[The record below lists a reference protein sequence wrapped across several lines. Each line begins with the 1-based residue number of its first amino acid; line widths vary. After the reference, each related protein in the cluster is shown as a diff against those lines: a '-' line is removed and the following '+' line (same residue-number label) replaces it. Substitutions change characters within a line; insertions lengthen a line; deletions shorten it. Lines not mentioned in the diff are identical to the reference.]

1 MCFFGGN
8 VTIRPDGHRFSL
20 GSFLPLRSLRFLFFE
35 LLLLLPPPPPP
46 PPTPPRRLR
55 AAERLSDRTASARAA
70 APAAA
75 EAAAAAAALACA
87 FLLRK
92 EAIQFYAMRVV
103 VWSCGRVIVC
113 WRTLRTRSK
122 TRRPPPLARCRAD
135 RGTRLRLM
143 DTTVHGTW

>member
-103 VWSCGRVIVC
+103 VWSCGRVLADTSHAIEDEKAAAPREVS
-113 WRTLRTRSK
+113 RRSRDE
-122 TRRPPPLARCRAD
+122 T
-135 RGTRLRLM
+135 
-143 DTTVHGTW
+143 